1 MSHKIITLLSGLLAL
16 VLYATGSYIWTA
28 IGLGATLFLFLR
40 FLDVLGERI
49 PVVEL
54 MALMCS
60 LQWILGPVIEYNK
73 ESMHYRY
80 QMYVDEPMYMGFV
93 VPSILAFWFGA
104 RLFRQNDTLEEL
116 KARVKT
122 LLAYVPNFPFY
133 LIAIG
138 TLAPLATPYF
148 PTSLAF
154 VFFLFSNVKYV
165 GALYILQS
173 EKKNRWLVFYG
184 VMIFLAI
191 SSIGSG
197 YFHNL
202 LLWSVLISTFLVKE
216 WKLSFGAKISFAI
229 FAILLAISVQSI
241 KQQYRQ
247 TAWSG
252 YDGNKTLLFL
262 SLTLDEWLSGRIFM
276 PSSEVDINVR
286 LNQGWII
293 SAVLKNVPAMEPY
306 AEGETVEDAVV
317 AALLPRFLAPNKKV
331 AGGQANF
338 RRFTG
343 LPIADTTSMGISMAG
358 EGYANFGRYGGILF
372 MFGWGVFVGWF
383 WRSMMR
389 WSHFYPTLLIWS
401 PILFLQVVKAETEFA
416 VVLNFLLKASVLLF
430 LALWFIKH
438 QFKIRV

>member
-229 FAILLAISVQSI
+229 FEI
-241 KQQYRQ
+241 
-247 TAWSG
+247 
-252 YDGNKTLLFL
+252 
-262 SLTLDEWLSGRIFM
+262 GRAH
-276 PSSEVDINVR
+276 V
-286 LNQGWII
+286 
-293 SAVLKNVPAMEPY
+293 
-306 AEGETVEDAVV
+306 
-317 AALLPRFLAPNKKV
+317 
-331 AGGQANF
+331 
-338 RRFTG
+338 
-343 LPIADTTSMGISMAG
+343 
-358 EGYANFGRYGGILF
+358 
-372 MFGWGVFVGWF
+372 
-383 WRSMMR
+383 
-389 WSHFYPTLLIWS
+389 
-401 PILFLQVVKAETEFA
+401 
-416 VVLNFLLKASVLLF
+416 
-430 LALWFIKH
+430 
-438 QFKIRV
+438 